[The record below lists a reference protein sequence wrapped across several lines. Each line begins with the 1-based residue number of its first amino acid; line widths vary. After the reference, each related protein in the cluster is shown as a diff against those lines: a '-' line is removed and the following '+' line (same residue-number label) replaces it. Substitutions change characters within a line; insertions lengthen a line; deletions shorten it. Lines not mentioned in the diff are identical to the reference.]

1 MNESKFDGKG
11 QVYAQFRPAYAIAF
25 MDNRN
30 AEVSIDAGS
39 VIADVGSGTGIF
51 TRQLLE
57 RGNKVYAVEPNHD
70 MRVVAETDLSG
81 FGGFVSI
88 EGSAE
93 STMLADG
100 SVDCITVAQ
109 AFHWFDRNRFKTECR
124 RILKPGGRVILVWNS
139 RDESSELI
147 RENEAINRKYCPDFK
162 GFSGGMRFTGDNE
175 EIEDFFDGRFEARV
189 FPNDLVFDEQEF
201 IGRNLSGSY
210 ALKENDRDYG
220 AYVAAIKVLF
230 EKYGDSGLLTM
241 PNLTRSFVGTV

>member
-11 QVYAQFRPAYAIAF
+11 QMYARFRPAYAIAF
-25 MDNRN
+25 MDYLY
-30 AEVSIDAGS
+30 AEVGIDAGS

-139 RDESSELI
+139 RDDASELVS
-147 RENEAINRKYCPDFK
+147 ENEAVNRKYCPDFK
-162 GFSGGMRFTGDNE
+162 GFSGGMRFTEGN
-175 EIEDFFDGRFEARV
+175 EDFHAFFKGAFEAEIFR
-189 FPNDLVFDEQEF
+189 NDLVFDEPEF
-201 IGRNLSGSY
+201 VGRNLSGSY
-210 ALKENDRDYG
+210 ALKETDNDYD
-220 AYVAAIKVLF
+220 AYVAAIKGLF
-230 EKYGDSGLLTM
+230 YKYADNGLLIM
-241 PNLTRSFVGTV
+241 PNITRSFVGTV